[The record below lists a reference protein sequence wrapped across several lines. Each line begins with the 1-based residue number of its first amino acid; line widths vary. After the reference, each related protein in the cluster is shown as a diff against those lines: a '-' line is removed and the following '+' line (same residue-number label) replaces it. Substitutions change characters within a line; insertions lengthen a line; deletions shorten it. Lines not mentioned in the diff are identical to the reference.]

1 MGEHGGRR
9 KGAGRPPGS
18 SKPSRAKAMSL
29 RLPLTVRE
37 RLDAVC
43 ASMGLTHAEVM
54 ALGVATAEER
64 LAARQAGK

>member
-1 MGEHGGRR
+1 
-9 KGAGRPPGS
+9 
-18 SKPSRAKAMSL
+18 MSL